1 METVCTSLLQNSK
14 KKPSISF
21 AWLQNFLKSASANSA
36 GEANSRSLPLLIC
49 PSRAA
54 VSLHADTAQLQSH
67 KPLSSWTSPSGES
80 CGSPLRS
87 PPALKEPAER
97 PPPPRAPFLPGSAF
111 PAEHPALSSPGQA
124 CNFPPSLALT
134 PLGWSPRD
142 AAFPRRPRPRA
153 SRSRAERPHPS
164 PGAPRAAS
172 RAHARPPPLP
182 AGGAASPAA
191 PPLSGREPEGARDA
205 ARRPAPAARRAA
217 LLRE

>member
-36 GEANSRSLPLLIC
+36 GEANSPSLPLLIC

-80 CGSPLRS
+80 CGSPVRS

-97 PPPPRAPFLPGSAF
+97 APRPRAPFLPGSAF

-142 AAFPRRPRPRA
+142 AAFPRRPRPPSFPQPGRA
-153 SRSRAERPHPS
+153 PS
-164 PGAPRAAS
+164 PLTRGPE
-172 RAHARPPPLP
+172 
-182 AGGAASPAA
+182 
-191 PPLSGREPEGARDA
+191 SG
-205 ARRPAPAARRAA
+205 
-217 LLRE
+217 